1 MGCESEVSLKTQGAI
16 SQPPHCCR
24 RRVDLRAEDFDQLEF
39 VSLDGPF
46 FFFFFKKTY
55 LKQFAVLATPQ
66 GYWSTCGAQ
75 IHTHLSLQLT
85 SELDWH
91 LANQIVFI

>member
-1 MGCESEVSLKTQGAI
+1 M
-16 SQPPHCCR
+16 
-24 RRVDLRAEDFDQLEF
+24 DL
-39 VSLDGPF
+39 F
-46 FFFFFKKTY
+46 FSFFFKKTY

-91 LANQIVFI
+91 LANQIVLYKVIAFLLFLSFHSSQM